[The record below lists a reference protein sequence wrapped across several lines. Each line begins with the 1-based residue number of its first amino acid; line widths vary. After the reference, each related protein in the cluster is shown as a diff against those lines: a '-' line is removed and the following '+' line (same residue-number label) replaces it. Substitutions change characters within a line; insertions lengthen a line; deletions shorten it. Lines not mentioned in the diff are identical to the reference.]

1 MRDMRVR
8 VPLSQ
13 GDWLFLQHL
22 AARHKITMGKMLAQ
36 LARPELQR
44 AQARQKR
51 DKGSTAK

>member
-1 MRDMRVR
+1 MRVR

-22 AARHKITMGKMLAQ
+22 AARHKIPMGKMLAQ

-51 DKGSTAK
+51 DKPGAEA